1 MDKLMCY
8 FDGEAVPKEMCFFD
22 RESKTEPD
30 DCMCCNEACAV
41 HSGQSCTC
49 TDAGCPVQKAFNQ
62 LAKYEATNL
71 TPEQILEIDKL
82 YAEKC
87 KEVAELEKMVAELK
101 EAGHV

>member
-8 FDGEAVPKEMCFFD
+8 FDGEAVPMEMCSFD
-22 RESKTEPD
+22 RESETEPD
-30 DCMCCNEACAV
+30 DCM
-41 HSGQSCTC
+41 SCGEVC
-49 TDAGCPVQKAFNQ
+49 TEYYAEGYGTGCAGCPVQKAFDQ

-87 KEVAELEKMVAELK
+87 KEVAELEKKVAAFT
-101 EAGHV
+101 EAWNV

>member
-22 RESKTEPD
+22 RESETEPD
-30 DCMCCNEACAV
+30 DCMCCNEVCAQN
-41 HSGQSCTC
+41 HEK
-49 TDAGCPVQKAFNQ
+49 GCAECPIQKVFAQ

-71 TPEQILEIDKL
+71 TPEQMIEIDRI

-87 KEVAELEKMVAELK
+87 KEVAELEKKVAAFT
-101 EAGHV
+101 EAWNV